1 MAGRPET
8 ERPDTGVPDAGEP
21 EVDRALT
28 ALLAEHSTL
37 RQESVQAIA
46 NRIAVMNFT
55 FGALAVVIA
64 ALLAGPV
71 DRRIAGLIA
80 LLFVP
85 QMAKAGLLI
94 WLGEYNRSMRAGA
107 WLAHVESE
115 VNRLIGRRDTLTWET
130 SLISRSS
137 HMDYPYVATAAF
149 ILGAGYLDILLGVY
163 DITTSIRGGPAPR
176 VVGAGVLLA
185 FAAAIETVFA
195 RFFWR
200 RWRDTRLDPLSGHVL
215 PEGHPPRM
223 VSGTRGSGGRRD
235 GQGPGVGT
243 GAGMA

>member
-1 MAGRPET
+1 MAAPPYPPG
-8 ERPDTGVPDAGEP
+8 DTTQY
-21 EVDRALT
+21 ALT
-28 ALLAEHSTL
+28 ALLAEHASL

-64 ALLAGPV
+64 ALLAGAV
-71 DRRIAGLIA
+71 DRTVAGLIA

-107 WLAHVESE
+107 WLARIEAQ
-115 VNRLIGRRDTLTWET
+115 VNRLIGGDDTLTWET

-149 ILGAGYLDILLGVY
+149 ILGAGYLGSLLGVFY
-163 DITTSIRGGPAPR
+163 VTAAVPGGTGGHIG
-176 VVGAGVLLA
+176 GAVALLA
-185 FAAAIETVFA
+185 YVAAIETAFA

-200 RWRDTRLDPLSGHVL
+200 RWRDTRLNPLSAHVL
-215 PEGHPPRM
+215 PERPAPAGPQRP
-223 VSGTRGSGGRRD
+223 GDGSGADRI
-235 GQGPGVGT
+235 
-243 GAGMA
+243 A

>member
-1 MAGRPET
+1 MAAP
-8 ERPDTGVPDAGEP
+8 PDDATQH
-21 EVDRALT
+21 ALT
-28 ALLAEHSTL
+28 ALLAEHASL

-64 ALLAGPV
+64 ALLAGAV
-71 DRRIAGLIA
+71 DRTVAGLIA

-107 WLAHVESE
+107 WLARIESQ
-115 VNRLIGRRDTLTWET
+115 VNRLIGTDGTLTWET

-149 ILGAGYLDILLGVY
+149 ILGAGYLGSLLGVFY
-163 DITTSIRGGPAPR
+163 VTAAVPGGT
-176 VVGAGVLLA
+176 GAHIGGAAALLA
-185 FAAAIETVFA
+185 YVGAIETAFA
-195 RFFWR
+195 RFFWS
-200 RWRDTRLDPLSGHVL
+200 RWRDTRLNPLSAHVL
-215 PEGHPPRM
+215 PERPRPPA
-223 VSGTRGSGGRRD
+223 
-235 GQGPGVGT
+235 GPQPPGADT
-243 GAGMA
+243 GADPIA